1 MCSRRSHA
9 IGSGMVPIT
18 SSPLLRFKMLCEE
31 AFLKLR
37 ERGVL
42 FINLFTM
49 MVSCGIP
56 ELQDTED
63 ISYIR
68 DALCLGESKEVAL
81 ENFRKK
87 MQESLKNSWS
97 VSLNWYFHNVAR
109 TGN

>member
-1 MCSRRSHA
+1 M
-9 IGSGMVPIT
+9 
-18 SSPLLRFKMLCEE
+18 
-31 AFLKLR
+31 KLR

-49 MVSCGIP
+49 MMSCGIP
-56 ELQDTED
+56 ELQTTSD

-68 DALCLGESKEVAL
+68 EALCLGEPAEVAL

-97 VSLNWYFHNVAR
+97 VSWNWYFHNVAR